1 MQLSITRLS
10 KTYSNGVRALHDV
23 SLTLPN
29 GMFGLLGPNGAG
41 KSSLMRTIATLQE
54 ADSGSIRLEEA
65 VGGSGREAV
74 AANRGE
80 SEIGAADGG
89 KSGAGGIRSSGPEA
103 GAARGGG
110 LDVLREKTRVRQL
123 LGYLPQEFGVY
134 PKVSAERMLD
144 HIARLKGVED
154 ARERKQLVGGLLEN
168 VNLSKDRKKHLGTFS
183 GGMKQRFGIAQAL
196 IGNPRLIIVDEPTA
210 GLDPAERNRF
220 YNLLSQLGEHTIVIL
235 STHIVEDVSTLCNN
249 FAIICQ
255 GEVLFAGEPEKAV
268 QGLEGTIFT
277 KAIGKDELAVYQQRY
292 RVISTQLKTG
302 RLHIRIVRPGAAG
315 AGRGPLARGGDGGSA
330 LAGSDLNASAH
341 EGLLAQGFAVAPPSL
356 EDVYFSHIGTRMT
369 IDTI

>member
-1 MQLSITRLS
+1 MQLSIERLS

-54 ADSGSIRLEEA
+54 ADSGSIRLEDSRA
-65 VGGSGREAV
+65 GGRGDGSGSV
-74 AANRGE
+74 
-80 SEIGAADGG
+80 
-89 KSGAGGIRSSGPEA
+89 
-103 GAARGGG
+103 G

-154 ARERKQLVGGLLEN
+154 ARERKQLVGSLLEN
-168 VNLSKDRKKHLGTFS
+168 VNLSKDRKKHLGTYS

-196 IGNPRLIIVDEPTA
+196 IGDPKLIIVDEPTA

-220 YNLLSQLGEHTIVIL
+220 YNLLSQLGENTIVIL
-235 STHIVEDVSTLCNN
+235 STHIVEDVSTLCSH
-249 FAIICQ
+249 FAIICA
-255 GEVLFAGEPEKAV
+255 GEVLYAGVPDKAV
-268 QGLEGTIFT
+268 TELDGRIYT
-277 KAIGKDELAVYQQRY
+277 KAIGKDELAAYQQRY
-292 RVISTQLKTG
+292 KVISTQLKTG
-302 RLHIRIVRPGAAG
+302 RLHIRVISDRQVE
-315 AGRGPLARGGDGGSA
+315 DGFIA
-330 LAGSDLNASAH
+330 
-341 EGLLAQGFAVAPPSL
+341 APPNL
-356 EDVYFSHIGTRMT
+356 EDVYFSNIATRMDV
-369 IDTI
+369 DTI